1 MERQPAYS
9 NLWTIELHKLTGNVK
24 RKWTLIGTLF
34 FFGALPWLTLR
45 NFEERFASFSW
56 YFLDDSYLNFVIDST
71 ANNLSWIMIITLLWI
86 YILFFSEESNLFFR
100 KKNKLFIHL
109 ITCKSL
115 IYMAFGGLLMGM
127 IWFSTIGVYW
137 FWCWQSGTIMESGI
151 LSAIGLPM
159 CHLFIRTL
167 FVFPL
172 MLVLFLSMSKKWSFI
187 ILMILLFFSAF
198 LILPFHFHF
207 NVQRPEVN
215 LKWIFHSLLGGCV
228 LIIGLIL
235 YYRYISKKTYVF
247 P

>member
-1 MERQPAYS
+1 
-9 NLWTIELHKLTGNVK
+9 
-24 RKWTLIGTLF
+24 
-34 FFGALPWLTLR
+34 
-45 NFEERFASFSW
+45 
-56 YFLDDSYLNFVIDST
+56 
-71 ANNLSWIMIITLLWI
+71 
-86 YILFFSEESNLFFR
+86 
-100 KKNKLFIHL
+100 
-109 ITCKSL
+109 
-115 IYMAFGGLLMGM
+115 
-127 IWFSTIGVYW
+127 
-137 FWCWQSGTIMESGI
+137 MESGI